1 MVFRRLPGVYA
12 DQLPLSPVDY
22 AIGRFDAKLQLFILQ
37 VNMLLRNFLQFF
49 ASLRIIAPNPLP
61 ETVNLHQKIIS
72 STPTPLLRELLI
84 RIINPLS
91 LSQ

>member
-37 VNMLLRNFLQFF
+37 VNMLLRNFFYNFL
-49 ASLRIIAPNPLP
+49 
-61 ETVNLHQKIIS
+61 
-72 STPTPLLRELLI
+72 
-84 RIINPLS
+84 PLS
-91 LSQ
+91 ALSHQIRFLRP

>member
-22 AIGRFDAKLQLFILQ
+22 AIGRFGAKLQLFILQ
-37 VNMLLRNFLQFF
+37 VNMLFGNFLGFLT
-49 ASLRIIAPNPLP
+49 SLRIIAPNPLP
-61 ETVNLHQKIIS
+61 EAVNLHQKIIH
-72 STPTPLLRELLI
+72 STPTPSSRELLT

>member
-37 VNMLLRNFLQFF
+37 VNMLLRNFFTIF
-49 ASLRIIAPNPLP
+49 
-61 ETVNLHQKIIS
+61 
-72 STPTPLLRELLI
+72 
-84 RIINPLS
+84 
-91 LSQ
+91 